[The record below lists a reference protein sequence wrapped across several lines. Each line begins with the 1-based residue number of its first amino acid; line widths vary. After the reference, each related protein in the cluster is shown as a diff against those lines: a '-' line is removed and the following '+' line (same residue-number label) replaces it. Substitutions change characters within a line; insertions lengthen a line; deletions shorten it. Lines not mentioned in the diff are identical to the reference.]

1 MTGRLKMTSSRLHKL
16 EPLADAL
23 EHSRTTLAEKEAAQV
38 EKLANRKVVKM
49 PGVAKPADW
58 KPYVPPAS
66 TIDLAVGDR
75 ITMGDAPGVV
85 FALPNCR
92 GWWQVRLEGDEAVR
106 EVAAAVLRPSAAA
119 AAGSST
125 ADADSDGGGGGVEAS
140 APLARGEFAAVVHA
154 LRCTASV
161 PSLSQPRPAPLVAAG
176 GIPAGRSVVDALT
189 AAGIPLS
196 AVQVTADQ
204 TAIGL
209 PVDSLLLSVRSGQ
222 ECVLAQFD
230 GDGFTT
236 VTAPVL
242 STGACLV
249 GATASID

>member
-1 MTGRLKMTSSRLHKL
+1 MRTNAGRASALLVATVAIAALAAACAPSPDPDPAPTPTPTSSASAAPSASPET
-16 EPLADAL
+16 EPAPTFAPEGAAKENLPIV
-23 EHSRTTLAEKEAAQV
+23 EAALQ
-38 EKLANRKVVKM
+38 
-49 PGVAKPADW
+49 
-58 KPYVPPAS
+58 
-66 TIDLAVGDR
+66 
-75 ITMGDAPGVV
+75 
-85 FALPNCR
+85 
-92 GWWQVRLEGDEAVR
+92 
-106 EVAAAVLRPSAAA
+106 
-119 AAGSST
+119 
-125 ADADSDGGGGGVEAS
+125 
-140 APLARGEFAAVVHA
+140 
-154 LRCTASV
+154 
-161 PSLSQPRPAPLVAAG
+161 PLVAAG

-196 AVQVTADQ
+196 VVQVTADQ